1 MNCLMSNVYQPSGR
15 LSDFDFALPPEVI
28 ASRPASPRESA
39 KLLVVKPD
47 DLADKTVA
55 DLPSLLRPGDLL
67 VFNDTRVIPARLY
80 GKRGEAKIELLLH
93 KETSPDSWQV
103 YARPAKRL
111 KDGDTINFATDFTAN
126 VTGRDPVDGTVFIR
140 FDRGGADLLAAL
152 ERYGHIPLPPYID
165 RDDDA
170 ADQADYQT
178 IFASEPG
185 AVAAPT
191 ASLHYT
197 PELLAQL
204 TAAGVHHTT
213 ITLHVGAGTFMP
225 VRTENIAD
233 HIMHSE
239 RYSVSAEAAAAINAA
254 RKAGGRVIAV
264 GTTALRTMESVA
276 DDCGVVHADSG
287 ETRLFIT
294 PGYKFKAVDLLLTN
308 FHLPQSTLLMLVSAF
323 AGKQRMEAAYQH
335 AIANGYR
342 FFSYGDTSLLYPAN
356 V

>member
-1 MNCLMSNVYQPSGR
+1 MDGTDDTYCPAGR
-15 LSDFDFALPPEVI
+15 LGDYDFALPPASI

-39 KLLVVKPD
+39 RLLVVRPGGLD
-47 DLADKTVA
+47 DKTVA
-55 DLPSLLRPGDLL
+55 DLPSLLRRGDLL

-80 GKRGEAKIELLLH
+80 GKRGEAKVELLLH
-93 KETSPDSWQV
+93 KQTASDGWQV

-111 KDGDTINFATDFTAN
+111 RDGDTIAFGDDFSAT
-126 VTGRDPVDGTVFIR
+126 VTGRDSTDGTVFVA
-140 FDRGGADLLAAL
+140 FDRGGASLLAAF
-152 ERYGHIPLPPYID
+152 EAHGHMPLPPYID
-165 RDDDA
+165 RADDA

-178 IFASEPG
+178 IFAREPG

-204 TAAGVHHTT
+204 TAAGIRHTT

-225 VRTENIAD
+225 VRAENIAE

-239 RYSVSAEAAAAINAA
+239 RYNVNAAAADAVNAA
-254 RKAGGRVIAV
+254 RAAGGRIVAV
-264 GTTALRTMESVA
+264 GTTALRTLESAAAA
-276 DDCGVVHADSG
+276 DGSMHAGSG

-294 PGYKFKAVDLLLTN
+294 PGYRFRAVDLLLTN

-323 AGKQRMEAAYQH
+323 AGFERIRTAYAH
-335 AIANGYR
+335 AIANDYR
-342 FFSYGDTSLLYPAN
+342 FFSYGDTSLLYPAR
-356 V
+356 

>member
-1 MNCLMSNVYQPSGR
+1 MNCLMSNVYHPSGQ
-15 LSDFDFALPPEVI
+15 LSDYDFALPPEAI

-39 KLLVVKPD
+39 KLLVVKQD
-47 DLADKTVA
+47 GLADKIVA
-55 DLPSLLRPGDLL
+55 DLPSLLCPGDLL

-80 GKRGEAKIELLLH
+80 GHRGEAKIELLLH

-111 KDGDTINFATDFTAN
+111 KDGDTIRFADDFSAT
-126 VTGRDPVDGTVFIR
+126 VIGRDPADGTVFIR

-152 ERYGHIPLPPYID
+152 EQHGHMPLPPYID
-165 RDDDA
+165 RADDA

-178 IFASEPG
+178 IFASAPG

-204 TAAGVHHTT
+204 TAAGVQHTT

-239 RYSVSAEAAAAINAA
+239 RYSVSTEAATAINGA
-254 RKAGGRVIAV
+254 RATGGRIIAV
-264 GTTALRTMESVA
+264 GTTALRTLESVA
-276 DDCGVVHADSG
+276 DESGTIKASSG

-323 AGKQRMEAAYQH
+323 AGKQRMEQAYAH

-342 FFSYGDTSLLYPAN
+342 FVSYGDTSLLYPAN